1 MTMTKKLALAA
12 AMSLAAMSAPALAQQ
27 VQPAKI
33 IFVDAD
39 EIMGSSTAGKAAAAS
54 LNQQGQALQSRMQ
67 SLQTQFAQ
75 EGDQL
80 QKAAQAKTITQP
92 VFEQKAKDLQNRVNQ
107 ANASIENSR
116 RQLAA
121 NQQFVLKQL
130 SDAMTPII
138 QQVMTEK
145 GATVVMDSGPAIKV
159 SPELEVSQL
168 VLQRLNAKVT
178 TVSTTAP
185 AAPAGGR

>member
-1 MTMTKKLALAA
+1 MTMTKKLALSAA
-12 AMSLAAMSAPALAQQ
+12 LSLAAMSAPALAQQ

-39 EIMGSSTAGKAAAAS
+39 EVMGNSTAGKAAATA
-54 LNQQGQALQSRMQ
+54 LNQQGQALQTRMQ
-67 SLQTQFAQ
+67 TLQNGFAT
-75 EGDQL
+75 EGDNL
-80 QKAAQAKTITQP
+80 NKAMQNKTITQA
-92 VFEQKAKDLQNRVNQ
+92 VYDQKARDLQTRVNQ
-107 ANASIENSR
+107 ANAEIDNRR

-121 NQQFVLKQL
+121 NQQYVLKQL

-145 GATVVMDSGPAIKV
+145 GASVVMDSGPAIRV
-159 SPELEVSQL
+159 APELEVSQL

-178 TVSTTAP
+178 SVSTTAP